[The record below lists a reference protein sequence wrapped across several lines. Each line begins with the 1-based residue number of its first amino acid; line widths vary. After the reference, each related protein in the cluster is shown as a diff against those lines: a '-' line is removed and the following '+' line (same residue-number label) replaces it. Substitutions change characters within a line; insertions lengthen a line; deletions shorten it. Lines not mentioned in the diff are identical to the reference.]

1 LAALP
6 AGRKVAVLADMLELG
21 EGERGFHRAA
31 GGTVARAGWD
41 VLVAVGPL
49 AALIAE
55 GAVAA
60 GFDPAAVR
68 LFADSGAAA
77 AAIAGI
83 VRDGD
88 LVLVKGSRGM
98 RTETVVEAL
107 RARGKE

>member
-1 LAALP
+1 
-6 AGRKVAVLADMLELG
+6 MLELG
-21 EGERGFHRAA
+21 PGEREFHRAA
-31 GGTVARAGWD
+31 GDAVARGGWD

-60 GFDPAAVR
+60 GLDPAAVHR
-68 LFADSGAAA
+68 FSDSGAAA
-77 AAIAGI
+77 AAVADI

-98 RTETVVEAL
+98 RTEAIVAAL
-107 RARGKE
+107 AARGKE